1 MIFSDLVFS
10 VDLDSEN
17 FGNCL
22 VAFLLSKIEN
32 VSFLFYFIFKFRSVH
47 IWDFFFFFFFFCFG
61 FGKLAFSVI

>member
-32 VSFLFYFIFKFRSVH
+32 VSFLFYFVFKFRSVH
-47 IWDFFFFFFFFCFG
+47 ILEVFF
-61 FGKLAFSVI
+61 

>member
-32 VSFLFYFIFKFRSVH
+32 VSFLFYFVFKFRSVH
-47 IWDFFFFFFFFCFG
+47 ILEVFLFYFVLDSEN
-61 FGKLAFSVI
+61 LPSQ

>member
-1 MIFSDLVFS
+1 MSS

-32 VSFLFYFIFKFRSVH
+32 VSFLFYFILFLNSEAYIFWK
-47 IWDFFFFFFFFCFG
+47 FFF
-61 FGKLAFSVI
+61 